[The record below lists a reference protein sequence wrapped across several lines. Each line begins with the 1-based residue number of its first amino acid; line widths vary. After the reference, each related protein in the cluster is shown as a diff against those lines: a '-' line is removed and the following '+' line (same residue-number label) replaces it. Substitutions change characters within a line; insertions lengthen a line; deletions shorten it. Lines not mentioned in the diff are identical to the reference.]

1 MPTSA
6 SSFSRRPADL
16 GADDAAAGGMDW
28 RRLEENPIKARNC
41 GVKVAVFLGFGAIMC

>member
-16 GADDAAAGGMDW
+16 GADDAAAGGNGLAPPWGKPDK
-28 RRLEENPIKARNC
+28 KARNC
-41 GVKVAVFLGFGAIMC
+41 GV